1 MSESDKLLKLYQD
14 KYIRIVQC
22 SEGHTGSTLLVNLL
36 HGFFRK
42 DEKINWNSE
51 ALIETKFIT
60 KTHHLNI
67 DEWNFWY
74 NKIFELYYV
83 VSERKDH
90 KTIDIKYK
98 NKNIYKNI
106 LFIDYDEINETKD
119 NTLENICKNIIIK
132 FQNFFPKY
140 MIPNLSD
147 TELFNNVYTR
157 IYNMNKK
164 YEEIKDK
171 DFSYLDEFYLL
182 HGGHRNRIH
191 NIK

>member
-1 MSESDKLLKLYQD
+1 MLNNDESLKSLQD
-14 KYIRIVQC
+14 NYIRIVQC
-22 SEGHTGSTLLVNLL
+22 SGGHTGSTLLINLL

-51 ALIETKFIT
+51 SLIETKFIT

-74 NKIFELYYV
+74 NKIFKLYYV

-90 KTIDIKYK
+90 KTVDIKYK
-98 NKNIYKNI
+98 NKYIYKNI

-132 FQNFFPKY
+132 FKNFFPKSI
-140 MIPNLSD
+140 IPDLSD
-147 TELFNNVYTR
+147 AELFNNVFTR
-157 IYNMNKK
+157 ISNMNKK

-171 DFSYLDEFYLL
+171 DFSHLDEFYLL

-191 NIK
+191 EIN